1 MLLDS
6 IGVLMLVCG
15 LYISII
21 DTVRGLAYNQ
31 IVSFIVEVLLM
42 SIGVIL
48 IKNF

>member
-1 MLLDS
+1 MILDS
-6 IGVLMLVCG
+6 IGILMFICG
-15 LYISII
+15 LCLFII